1 MASLNDESPT
11 PKHYEP
17 PSPERT
23 NYNYSPTNMNR
34 RSILSKQSP
43 SQPQEFISSI
53 VVEETGRAN
62 SRLAENFEDKIIDE
76 ADYLETDVNHLKK
89 EVVYVRPQK
98 PSTTEF

>member
-1 MASLNDESPT
+1 
-11 PKHYEP
+11 
-17 PSPERT
+17 
-23 NYNYSPTNMNR
+23 
-34 RSILSKQSP
+34 
-43 SQPQEFISSI
+43 

-98 PSTTEF
+98 PPTTEF